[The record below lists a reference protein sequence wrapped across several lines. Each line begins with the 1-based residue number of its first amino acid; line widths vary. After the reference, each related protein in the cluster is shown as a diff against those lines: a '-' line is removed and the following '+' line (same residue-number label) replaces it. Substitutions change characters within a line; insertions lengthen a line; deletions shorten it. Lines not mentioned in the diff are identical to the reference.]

1 MRLPTRCA
9 SLIVHCADANASAR
23 GCVSIGQASKNRTA
37 AGVLQPRYLEKLGCV
52 EIKNPVSY

>member
-23 GCVSIGQASKNRTA
+23 GCVSIGQASKNQSA
-37 AGVLQPRYLEKLGCV
+37 AGVLQPRYLENWAACKSK
-52 EIKNPVSY
+52 IP